1 MNTLTN
7 TLGSIEQT
15 YASRII
21 PWRPRIIQKKSIFS
35 VTKWAEWHMWIW
47 FRPMVL
53 SPSFLIFNQE
63 CRKVPC
69 TFPRLHG
76 CRMLEQWTCRFCLR
90 FSIDWQI
97 SELFCC
103 MISTSSLILNIYL
116 INITAHF
123 LETKKHVPSRY
134 PIKNT
139 SRITPMPFNDSTP
152 PGHRLFITQILCIAQ
167 GSMHRILHLWDGMAL
182 RRPLNVGIFNFPN
195 QETDTFVKKNGEVE
209 NVYVLYIL

>member
-1 MNTLTN
+1 
-7 TLGSIEQT
+7 
-15 YASRII
+15 
-21 PWRPRIIQKKSIFS
+21 
-35 VTKWAEWHMWIW
+35 
-47 FRPMVL
+47 MVL

-123 LETKKHVPSRY
+123 LETKKTCSFQIPTKKHLPNHPNAIQRFNPPWAPALHSPNPLHCARVDAPNPAPLRWNGPAAAVKRGDFQFSKPRNRY
-134 PIKNT
+134 V
-139 SRITPMPFNDSTP
+139 
-152 PGHRLFITQILCIAQ
+152 C
-167 GSMHRILHLWDGMAL
+167 
-182 RRPLNVGIFNFPN
+182 
-195 QETDTFVKKNGEVE
+195 EKKTGK
-209 NVYVLYIL
+209 